1 MTRSIFSC
9 HPRIGKISKLNLC
22 LHNRYRVSIG
32 ILLACTAYAL
42 LGIQQ
47 NAQAAEAVSDTPI
60 VDSLTPLPNAT
71 EQWSIHA
78 QSTYISQWKN
88 NFNSPYYGEK
98 SMLNKTEGDIGRSYT
113 FSATAFLGVRLWEGA
128 EVYYNPE
135 MFEGLPFSNFS
146 GLGGFTNGELQKGI
160 TVPPSYYTARAFIRQ
175 TIGLGGGKEHIEGV
189 ANQLAGNVDK
199 NRLVLNYGKF
209 AALDFFDAN
218 TYSRDPRTQFLNYA
232 IMSSGAYSFAADTKG
247 YTYGV
252 VAEWYQGDW
261 VTRAA
266 RFAMPTEPNTMQL
279 DYSMTQDY
287 GNQVEITR
295 AHTIGDQ
302 VGKIRALWFQTHAY
316 MANYQNAINLA
327 YKTNTVPSIYN
338 ARQANQ
344 TSWGYG
350 LNAEQALT
358 KDVGIFARWSWN
370 NGQTET
376 QTYDISKSL
385 SGGVSVQGS
394 IWNRKED
401 TFGLAFAVNGI
412 SASEINYLQLKAS
425 TMFIGDGALQYKPE
439 QIIETYYSFNVYKG
453 AYLTADYQRIANP
466 AYNAA
471 RGPVNFFS
479 LRAHLEF

>member
-1 MTRSIFSC
+1 MTRSIFFYQF
-9 HPRIGKISKLNLC
+9 RIGKIFKPNLC
-22 LHNRYRVSIG
+22 LHNRYRLSIS
-32 ILLACTAYAL
+32 ILLACLAYAL

-60 VDSLTPLPNAT
+60 VDSLTPLLNAT

-98 SMLNKTEGDIGRSYT
+98 SMLNKSEGDIGRSYT
-113 FSATAFLGVRLWEGA
+113 LTATAFLGARLWEGA
-128 EVYYNPE
+128 EVYFNPE

-146 GLGGFTNGELQKGI
+146 GLGGFTNGELQRG
-160 TVPPSYYTARAFIRQ
+160 TSVPPSYYTARAFIRQ

-199 NRLVLNYGKF
+199 NRLVLTYGKF

-218 TYSRDPRTQFLNYA
+218 AYSHDPRTQFLNYA

-266 RFAMPTEPNTMQL
+266 RFAMPTEPNTLQL

-295 AHTIGDQ
+295 AHTIGLCGFKLMLIWPTTKMQ
-302 VGKIRALWFQTHAY
+302 LIWHLKLIPFLLFITHAR
-316 MANYQNAINLA
+316 
-327 YKTNTVPSIYN
+327 P
-338 ARQANQ
+338 
-344 TSWGYG
+344 
-350 LNAEQALT
+350 T
-358 KDVGIFARWSWN
+358 K
-370 NGQTET
+370 
-376 QTYDISKSL
+376 L
-385 SGGVSVQGS
+385 P
-394 IWNRKED
+394 
-401 TFGLAFAVNGI
+401 
-412 SASEINYLQLKAS
+412 
-425 TMFIGDGALQYKPE
+425 GAM
-439 QIIETYYSFNVYKG
+439 V
-453 AYLTADYQRIANP
+453 
-466 AYNAA
+466 
-471 RGPVNFFS
+471 
-479 LRAHLEF
+479 

>member
-1 MTRSIFSC
+1 
-9 HPRIGKISKLNLC
+9 
-22 LHNRYRVSIG
+22 
-32 ILLACTAYAL
+32 
-42 LGIQQ
+42 
-47 NAQAAEAVSDTPI
+47 
-60 VDSLTPLPNAT
+60 
-71 EQWSIHA
+71 
-78 QSTYISQWKN
+78 
-88 NFNSPYYGEK
+88 
-98 SMLNKTEGDIGRSYT
+98 MLNKTEGDVGRSYT
-113 FSATAFLGVRLWEGA
+113 FSATVFLGARLWEGA

-146 GLGGFTNGELQKGI
+146 GLGGFTNGELQKGT
-160 TVPPSYYTARAFIRQ
+160 TVPPAYYTARAFIRQ
-175 TIGLGGGKEHIEGV
+175 TFGLGGGQEHIEGE

-199 NRLVLNYGKF
+199 NRLVLSYGKF

-232 IMSSGAYSFAADTKG
+232 IMSSGAYSFAADNKG

-266 RFAMPTEPNTMQL
+266 RFAMPTQPNTMQL
-279 DYSMTQDY
+279 DYSMKQDY

-295 AHTIGDQ
+295 AHAIGDQ
-302 VGKIRALWFQTHAY
+302 EGKIRALWFQTHAF
-316 MANYQNAINLA
+316 MANYQNAIKLA
-327 YKTNTVPSIYN
+327 YETNTVPSIYN

-350 LNAEQALT
+350 LNAEQALS
-358 KDVGIFARWSWN
+358 KEIGIFARWSWN

-385 SGGVSVQGS
+385 SGGVSVNGA

-401 TFGLAFAVNGI
+401 TFGLAFAANGI

-425 TMFIGDGALQYKPE
+425 TMFIGDGALKYKQE
-439 QIIETYYSFNVYKG
+439 QILETYYSFNVYKG
-453 AYLTADYQRIANP
+453 VYLTADYQRIANP

-479 LRAHLEF
+479 LRAHLKI